1 MDATSLSLWQNIGIF
16 VGAGLLILL
25 VGTWLAGLADRF
37 ADRTG
42 IGEAMT
48 GTVFLGLVT
57 SLPGLTTSIT
67 AAIDGRPSLA
77 ISNAL
82 GGIAVQTAFLGL
94 ADISYRRANLEH
106 AVASV
111 QNMMQIVLL
120 AILLSMVLLAF
131 ASPELTIA
139 HVHPVTPA
147 ILLGAG
153 FGLFII
159 YRSGK
164 QPMWQPSHTRE
175 TVEDVADERSA
186 NESLAPLVIKLI
198 AASLAVI
205 LAGVAIARTTGNIV
219 DQTGLSEVVAG
230 ALLSGVVTSLPE
242 LVTSIAAV
250 RRGALTLAV
259 ADITGGN
266 FFDVLFLFAVDVAY
280 LSGSAFH
287 SPGVGAREVFM
298 TALILLLNMI
308 LLLGLIV
315 RQRSGPG
322 NIGVESVM
330 ILTLYLGGACV
341 LALTDFAG

>member
-1 MDATSLSLWQNIGIF
+1 MDAAELPLWQNIGIF
-16 VGAGLLILL
+16 IGAGVLILI

-42 IGEAMT
+42 MGEAMT

-94 ADISYRRANLEH
+94 ADISYSRANLEH

-131 ASPELTIA
+131 SSPELTVA
-139 HVHPVTPA
+139 HVHPVSPA
-147 ILLGAG
+147 ILLVAG
-153 FGLFII
+153 FGVFII
-159 YRSGK
+159 YKSGK
-164 QPMWQPSHTRE
+164 EPMWQPSHTRE
-175 TVEDVADERSA
+175 TVADVADEN
-186 NESLAPLVIKLI
+186 NEQENLPLLALKL
-198 AASLAVI
+198 AVASLAVI
-205 LAGVAIARTTGNIV
+205 LAGVVVARTTGNIV
-219 DQTGLSEVVAG
+219 DQTGMSEVVAG

-287 SPGVGAREVFM
+287 SPGIGAREVFM

-322 NIGVESVM
+322 NIGLESVLV
-330 ILTLYLGGACV
+330 LTLYLGGASA
-341 LALTDFAG
+341 LAFTDFAG

>member
-1 MDATSLSLWQNIGIF
+1 MDAAELPLWQNIGIF
-16 VGAGLLILL
+16 IGAGVLILM

-42 IGEAMT
+42 MGEAMT

-94 ADISYRRANLEH
+94 ADISYSRANLEH

-131 ASPELTIA
+131 SSPELTVA
-139 HVHPVTPA
+139 HVHPVSPA
-147 ILLGAG
+147 ILLVAG
-153 FGLFII
+153 FGIFII

-164 QPMWQPSHTRE
+164 EPMWQPSHTRE
-175 TVEDVADERSA
+175 TVADVADEN
-186 NESLAPLVIKLI
+186 NEQENLPLLALKL
-198 AASLAVI
+198 AVTSLAVI
-205 LAGVAIARTTGNIV
+205 LAGVVVARTTGNIV
-219 DQTGLSEVVAG
+219 DQTGMSEVVAG

-287 SPGVGAREVFM
+287 SPGIGAREVFM

-322 NIGVESVM
+322 NIGLESVLV
-330 ILTLYLGGACV
+330 LTLYLGGASA
-341 LALTDFAG
+341 LAFTDFAG

>member
-1 MDATSLSLWQNIGIF
+1 MDAAELPLWQNIGIF
-16 VGAGLLILL
+16 IGAGVLILM

-42 IGEAMT
+42 MGEAMT

-94 ADISYRRANLEH
+94 ADISYSRANLEH

-131 ASPELTIA
+131 SSPELTVA
-139 HVHPVTPA
+139 HVHPVSPA
-147 ILLGAG
+147 ILLVAG
-153 FGLFII
+153 FGIFII

-164 QPMWQPSHTRE
+164 EPMWQPSHTRE
-175 TVEDVADERSA
+175 TVADVADEN
-186 NESLAPLVIKLI
+186 NEQENLPLLALKL
-198 AASLAVI
+198 AVASLAVI
-205 LAGVAIARTTGNIV
+205 LAGVVVARTTGNIV
-219 DQTGLSEVVAG
+219 DQTGMSEVVAG

-287 SPGVGAREVFM
+287 SPGIGAREVFM

-322 NIGVESVM
+322 NIGLESVLV
-330 ILTLYLGGACV
+330 LTLYLGGASA
-341 LALTDFAG
+341 LAFTDFAG

>member
-1 MDATSLSLWQNIGIF
+1 MDAAELPLWQNIGIF
-16 VGAGLLILL
+16 IGAGVLILI

-42 IGEAMT
+42 MGEAMT

-94 ADISYRRANLEH
+94 ADISYSRANLEH

-131 ASPELTIA
+131 SSPELTVA
-139 HVHPVTPA
+139 HVHPVSPA
-147 ILLGAG
+147 ILLVAG
-153 FGLFII
+153 FGIFII

-164 QPMWQPSHTRE
+164 EPMWQPSHTRE
-175 TVEDVADERSA
+175 TVADVADES
-186 NESLAPLVIKLI
+186 NEQENLPLLALKL
-198 AASLAVI
+198 AVASLAVI
-205 LAGVAIARTTGNIV
+205 LAGVVVARTTGNIV
-219 DQTGLSEVVAG
+219 DQTGMSEVVAG

-287 SPGVGAREVFM
+287 SPGIGAREVFM

-322 NIGVESVM
+322 NIGLESVLV
-330 ILTLYLGGACV
+330 LTLYLGGASA
-341 LALTDFAG
+341 LAFTDFAG

>member
-1 MDATSLSLWQNIGIF
+1 MDAAELPLWQNIGIF
-16 VGAGLLILL
+16 IGAGVLILI

-42 IGEAMT
+42 MGEAMT

-94 ADISYRRANLEH
+94 ADISYSRANLEH

-131 ASPELTIA
+131 SSPELTVA
-139 HVHPVTPA
+139 HVHPVSPA
-147 ILLGAG
+147 ILLVAG
-153 FGLFII
+153 FGIFII

-164 QPMWQPSHTRE
+164 EPMWQPSHTRE
-175 TVEDVADERSA
+175 TVADVADEN
-186 NESLAPLVIKLI
+186 NEQENLPLLALKL
-198 AASLAVI
+198 AVASLAVI
-205 LAGVAIARTTGNIV
+205 LAGVVVARTTGNIV
-219 DQTGLSEVVAG
+219 DQTGMSEVVAG

-287 SPGVGAREVFM
+287 SPGIGAREVFM
-298 TALILLLNMI
+298 TALILLLNLI

-322 NIGVESVM
+322 NIGLESVLV
-330 ILTLYLGGACV
+330 LTLYLGGASA
-341 LALTDFAG
+341 LAFTDFAG

>member
-25 VGTWLAGLADRF
+25 VGTWLADLADRF

-230 ALLSGVVTSLPE
+230 TLLSGVVTSLPE

>member
-1 MDATSLSLWQNIGIF
+1 MDAAELPLWQNIGIF
-16 VGAGLLILL
+16 IGAGVLILI

-42 IGEAMT
+42 MGEAMT

-94 ADISYRRANLEH
+94 ADISYSRANLEH

-131 ASPELTIA
+131 SSPELTVA
-139 HVHPVTPA
+139 HVHPVSPA
-147 ILLGAG
+147 ILLVAG
-153 FGLFII
+153 LGVFII
-159 YRSGK
+159 YKSGK
-164 QPMWQPSHTRE
+164 EPMWQPSHTRE
-175 TVEDVADERSA
+175 TVADVADEN
-186 NESLAPLVIKLI
+186 NEQENLPLLALKL
-198 AASLAVI
+198 AVASLAVI
-205 LAGVAIARTTGNIV
+205 LAGVVVARTTGNIV
-219 DQTGLSEVVAG
+219 DQTGMSEVVAG

-287 SPGVGAREVFM
+287 SPGIGAREVFM

-322 NIGVESVM
+322 NIGLESVLV
-330 ILTLYLGGACV
+330 LTLYLGGASA
-341 LALTDFAG
+341 LAFTDFAG

>member
-1 MDATSLSLWQNIGIF
+1 MDAAELPLWQNIGIF
-16 VGAGLLILL
+16 IGAGVLILI

-42 IGEAMT
+42 MGEAMT

-94 ADISYRRANLEH
+94 ADISYSRANLEH

-131 ASPELTIA
+131 SSPELTVA
-139 HVHPVTPA
+139 HVHPVSPA
-147 ILLGAG
+147 ILLVAG
-153 FGLFII
+153 FGIFII

-164 QPMWQPSHTRE
+164 EPMWQPSHTRE
-175 TVEDVADERSA
+175 TVADVADEN
-186 NESLAPLVIKLI
+186 NEQENLPLLALKL
-198 AASLAVI
+198 AVASLAVI
-205 LAGVAIARTTGNIV
+205 LAGVVVARTTGNIV
-219 DQTGLSEVVAG
+219 DQTGMSEVVAG

-287 SPGVGAREVFM
+287 SPGIGAREVFM

-322 NIGVESVM
+322 NIGLESVLV
-330 ILTLYLGGACV
+330 LTLYLGGASA
-341 LALTDFAG
+341 LAFTDFAG